1 MFNGGGFAHRGT
13 GITSGLT
20 PVRMHE
26 GGRVDHRHDF
36 SEDMSNAE
44 YFLLDHRFKNNQL
57 SGRKTQDDFFEENR
71 EMLSKYYQKREPQ
84 SRLKAASP
92 ALLALSSALLSGKSY
107 QGGVG
112 GALEILG
119 QGLEKSTPYFDDMIK
134 ARRAEK
140 NEQRKEQFNLDMQ
153 ALEWARADKAAED
166 KKYEPITFGDQLL
179 RLTPDGT
186 YETIS
191 SKPSKLVEAYDN
203 QLGDNV
209 FVSES
214 LIRADMEAANKA
226 TAAAGQDLYEQRY
239 MVKRTVDKEDLVEVY
254 DTQKKTYT
262 WIPEDTLMAMSK
274 KALADPDYKQRYVAQ
289 APETE
294 LVTMYHNKLN
304 KNVVTFK
311 TNVVDSINKGEDIYE
326 AKRDGLDTVKYVHST
341 ALGANIYVTQGEL
354 LADMQKSVGERDYGE
369 PKDNPV
375 YKTFF
380 DPSIKENVLATD
392 EMVAERLDSLPLFAY
407 EPKHTDKSDTILT
420 MWHKKDKHNMLV
432 TEADVL
438 ANMDAYEPEH
448 KQDATKSAINTKT
461 NKLEFV
467 TNQQI
472 AESDGKYIPAII
484 GNTLTIGPDG
494 TVVMKS
500 TLVGAGMGDETSN
513 KMKDLRTNLDD
524 ITIFATDV
532 LRNMENDNNIDS
544 AFGITG
550 WLIDFSNKYLTQV
563 GLPFNEQVAEA
574 RTDIVELSNR
584 VMRLVTQD
592 QRFTNEDREF
602 INRMTGLA
610 AMDKIQSYDQVL
622 IGVRQIQTMLE
633 DRVSEI
639 SGAQGMKASHE
650 MGVQEMIAAYNNYR
664 KVNNIDWPGSDTFT
678 IESNLPKFNKQQ
690 LARRLELFHPG
701 EWAKIQLGE
710 F

>member
-1 MFNGGGFAHRGT
+1 MSVLKRQMFRGGGYAHRGT

-20 PVRMHE
+20 PVGMHE
-26 GGRVDHRHDF
+26 GGELGHEH
-36 SEDMSNAE
+36 
-44 YFLLDHRFKNNQL
+44 
-57 SGRKTQDDFFEENR
+57 RKTQEDFFEENR
-71 EMLSKYYQKREPQ
+71 EMLSKYYQEREPQ
-84 SRLKAASP
+84 SRLAAASP

-112 GALEILG
+112 GALDILG
-119 QGLEKSTPYFDDMIK
+119 QGLEKTTPYFDQMIQ
-134 ARRAEK
+134 ARRSEK
-140 NEQRKEQFNLDMQ
+140 NEQRKEQFNLDMK
-153 ALEWARADKAAED
+153 ALDWARADKAAED
-166 KKYEPITFGDQLL
+166 KRYEPIERAGTVFQ
-179 RLTPDGT
+179 LTPDGT
-186 YETIS
+186 YEIIH
-191 SKPSKLVEAYDN
+191 SKPSKLVEAYDT
-203 QLGDNV
+203 QAGDNV

-214 LIRADMEAANKA
+214 LIRADMEAASQ
-226 TAAAGQDLYEQRY
+226 TAAAGQQPYEQRY

-262 WIPEDTLMAMSK
+262 WVPEDTLMDMSK
-274 KALADPDYKQRYVAQ
+274 KALADPNYEQRYIAK
-289 APETE
+289 APETD
-294 LVTMYHNKLN
+294 LVTMYNNQLK
-304 KNVVTFK
+304 KNVVTFESI
-311 TNVVDSINKGEDIYE
+311 VVDSINNGENIYE
-326 AKRDGLDTVKYVHST
+326 AKKEGLSTVKQVHSN

-354 LADMQKSVGERDYGE
+354 LADMQKDVGERDYGE

-375 YKTFF
+375 YKTFY

-392 EMVAERLDSLPLFAY
+392 EMVAQRLEDSPDIAY

-472 AESDGKYIPAII
+472 AESDGLYIPAII

-494 TVVMKS
+494 AVVMKEKF
-500 TLVGAGMGDETSN
+500 LGIGMADETSN

-550 WLIDFSNKYLTQV
+550 WMIDFSNKYLTQV

-610 AMDKIQSYDQVL
+610 AMDKIQSYEQVL
-622 IGVRQIQTMLE
+622 VGVQQIQTMLE
-633 DRVSEI
+633 DRVSEV

-678 IESNLPKFNKQQ
+678 IETNLPKFNKQQ
-690 LARRLELFHPG
+690 LARRLELFHPE
-701 EWAKIQLGE
+701 EWAKIQSGE

>member
-1 MFNGGGFAHRGT
+1 MSVLKRNMFNGGGFAHRGT

-26 GGRVDHRHDF
+26 GGALGHSH
-36 SEDMSNAE
+36 
-44 YFLLDHRFKNNQL
+44 
-57 SGRKTQDDFFEENR
+57 RKTQEDFFEENR

-84 SRLKAASP
+84 SRLKSASP
-92 ALLALSSALLSGKSY
+92 ALLALSAALLSGKSY

-119 QGLEKSTPYFDDMIK
+119 QGLEKSTPYFDQMIQT
-134 ARRAEK
+134 RRAEK
-140 NEQRKEQFNLDMQ
+140 NEQRKEQFNLDMK
-153 ALEWARADKAAED
+153 ALEFARQDKAAED

-203 QLGDNV
+203 VLNDNV

-214 LIRADMEAANKA
+214 LIRADMEAAANRNVPP
-226 TAAAGQDLYEQRY
+226 GEEPYEQRY
-239 MVKRTVDKEDLVEVY
+239 MVKRTIDKEDLVEAY
-254 DTQKKTYT
+254 DTHKKTYT
-262 WIPEDTLMAMSK
+262 WVPEDTLMAMA
-274 KALADPDYKQRYVAQ
+274 KASIDDPEYKPRYIAK

-294 LVTMYHNKLN
+294 LVTMYDNQIK
-304 KNVVTFK
+304 KNIVTFK
-311 TNVVDSINKGEDIYE
+311 TNVVDSINKGENKYE
-326 AKRDGLDTVKYVHST
+326 AKKDGLDTVKHVHST

-354 LADMQKSVGERDYGE
+354 LADMNKETRDYSE

-375 YKTFF
+375 YKTFY

-392 EMVAERLDSLPLFAY
+392 EMVAERLDSSPNIAY

-472 AESDGKYIPAII
+472 AESDGLYIPAII

-494 TVVMKS
+494 AVVMKEKF
-500 TLVGAGMGDETSN
+500 LGAGMDQDDVSQKT
-513 KMKDLRTNLDD
+513 KDLNMALEDL
-524 ITIFATDV
+524 TIFATGTLGD
-532 LRNMENDNNIDS
+532 MENINNIDR
-544 AFGITG
+544 AFGVSG
-550 WLIDFSNKYLTQV
+550 WLIDFNNKYLTQL
-563 GLPFNEQVAEA
+563 GTPFNENAA
-574 RTDIVELSNR
+574 KIRNDILELSNR
-584 VMRLVTQD
+584 VMRLVTAD

-602 INRMTGLA
+602 INRMMGQA
-610 AMDKIQSYDQVL
+610 AIDKLQSYDQVL
-622 IGVRQIQTMLE
+622 IGVQQITTMLE
-633 DRVSEI
+633 DRAAEVA
-639 SGAQGMKASHE
+639 GARGMKASHE
-650 MGVQEMIAAYNNYR
+650 MDVEEMIQAYNNYR
-664 KVNNIDWPGSDTFT
+664 KVNGIEWEGSDEFT
-678 IESNLPKFNKQQ
+678 IQSNLPNLNKRQ
-690 LARRLELFHPG
+690 LERRLEIYHP
-701 EWAKIQLGE
+701 ETWARIQAGE

>member
-1 MFNGGGFAHRGT
+1 MFNGGGYAHRGT

-20 PVRMHE
+20 PVGMHE
-26 GGRVDHRHDF
+26 GGELGHSH
-36 SEDMSNAE
+36 
-44 YFLLDHRFKNNQL
+44 
-57 SGRKTQDDFFEENR
+57 RKTQEDFFEENR
-71 EMLSKYYQKREPQ
+71 EMLSKYYQPREPQ
-84 SRLKAASP
+84 SRLAAASP
-92 ALLALSSALLSGKSY
+92 ALLALSAALLSGKSY

-112 GALEILG
+112 GALDILG
-119 QGLEKSTPYFDDMIK
+119 QGLEKTTPYFDQMIQ

-140 NEQRKEQFNLDMQ
+140 NEQRKEQFNLDMK
-153 ALEWARADKAAED
+153 ALEYARTDKAAEEA
-166 KKYEPITFGDQLL
+166 KYKPLEFGDQLL

-191 SKPSKLVEAYDN
+191 SKPSKLVEAFDS

-214 LIRADMEAANKA
+214 LIRADMEAAANA
-226 TAAAGQDLYEQRY
+226 TRNVPPGEEPYVQRY
-239 MVKRTVDKEDLVEVY
+239 AVKRTVDKEDLVEVY

-262 WIPEDTLMAMSK
+262 WIPEDTLMDMSK
-274 KALADPDYKQRYVAQ
+274 KALADPDYKQRYIAQ

-294 LVTMYHNKLN
+294 LVTMYHNKLK

-311 TNVVDSINKGEDIYE
+311 TNVVDSINKGENIYE
-326 AKRDGLDTVKYVHST
+326 AKKEGLSTVKQVHSN

-375 YKTFF
+375 YKTFY

-392 EMVAERLDSLPLFAY
+392 EMVAERLDSIPLFAY

-420 MWHKKDKHNMLV
+420 MWNKNDKHNMLV
-432 TEADVL
+432 TEKEVL

-448 KQDATKSAINTKT
+448 KQDATKSAIDTDT
-461 NKLEFV
+461 DQLVFV
-467 TNQQI
+467 TNKQI
-472 AESDGKYIPAII
+472 AESEGKYIPAII

-494 TVVMKS
+494 SVVMKS
-500 TLVGAGMGDETSN
+500 TLIGAGMADETSN
-513 KMKDLRTNLDD
+513 KAKELRTSLDD

-532 LRNMENDNNIDS
+532 LQGMENDNDIDS
-544 AFGITG
+544 AFGVTG

-563 GLPFNEQVAEA
+563 GLPYNEQVAEA

-610 AMDKIQSYDQVL
+610 AMDKIQSYEQVL
-622 IGVRQIQTMLE
+622 TGVRQIQMMLE
-633 DRVSEI
+633 DRTSEV

-650 MGVQEMIAAYNNYR
+650 MDVEEMVNAYNNYR
-664 KVNNIDWPGSDTFT
+664 KINEIDWPGSEEFT
-678 IESNLPKFNKQQ
+678 MKTNLPKLNKKQF
-690 LARRLELFHPG
+690 ARRMEVFHP
-701 EWAKIQLGE
+701 EIWAQIQAGE

>member
-1 MFNGGGFAHRGT
+1 MSVLKRQMFNGGGYAHRGT

-26 GGRVDHRHDF
+26 GGELGHEH
-36 SEDMSNAE
+36 
-44 YFLLDHRFKNNQL
+44 
-57 SGRKTQDDFFEENR
+57 RKTQEDFFEENR
-71 EMLSKYYQKREPQ
+71 EMLSKYYQEREPQ
-84 SRLKAASP
+84 SRLAAASP

-112 GALEILG
+112 GALDILG
-119 QGLEKSTPYFDDMIK
+119 QGLEKTTPYFDQMVK
-134 ARRAEK
+134 ARRSEK
-140 NEQRKEQFNLDMQ
+140 NEQRKEQFNLDMK
-153 ALEWARADKAAED
+153 ALEYARADKTAEEA
-166 KKYEPITFGDQLL
+166 KYKPIEFGDQLL
-179 RLTPDGT
+179 RLTPDGI

-191 SKPSKLVEAYDN
+191 SKPSKLVEAFDN

-214 LIRADMEAANKA
+214 LIRADMEAAANRNVPP
-226 TAAAGQDLYEQRY
+226 GEEPYEQRY

-262 WIPEDTLMAMSK
+262 WVPEDTLMDMSK

-294 LVTMYHNKLN
+294 LVTMYNNQLK

-311 TNVVDSINKGEDIYE
+311 THVVDSINKGEDKYE
-326 AKRDGLDTVKYVHST
+326 KAREGLTTVKQVHSN

-375 YKTFF
+375 YKTFY

-392 EMVAERLDSLPLFAY
+392 EMVAERLDSIPLFAY

-472 AESDGKYIPAII
+472 AESDGLYIPAII

-494 TVVMKS
+494 SVVMKS
-500 TLVGAGMGDETSN
+500 TLVGAGMDQDDVSQKT
-513 KMKDLRTNLDD
+513 KDLNMALEDL
-524 ITIFATDV
+524 TIFATGT
-532 LRNMENDNNIDS
+532 LGTMENEHNIDR
-544 AFGITG
+544 AFGVSG
-550 WLIDFSNKYLTQV
+550 WLIDFNNKYLTQL
-563 GLPFNEQVAEA
+563 GTPFDENSAKI
-574 RTDIVELSNR
+574 RNDILELSNR
-584 VMRLVTQD
+584 VMRLVTAD

-602 INRMTGLA
+602 INRMMGQA
-610 AMDKIQSYDQVL
+610 AIDKLQSYDQVL
-622 IGVRQIQTMLE
+622 IGVQQITTMLE
-633 DRVSEI
+633 DRAAEVA
-639 SGAQGMKASHE
+639 GARGMKASHE
-650 MGVQEMIAAYNNYR
+650 MDVEEMIQAYNNYR
-664 KVNNIDWPGSDTFT
+664 KVNGIEWEGSDEFT
-678 IESNLPKFNKQQ
+678 IQSNLPNLNKRQ
-690 LARRLELFHPG
+690 LERRLEIYHP
-701 EWAKIQLGE
+701 ETWARIQAGE

>member
-1 MFNGGGFAHRGT
+1 MSVLKRQMFNGGGFAHRGT

-26 GGRVDHRHDF
+26 GGELGHEH
-36 SEDMSNAE
+36 
-44 YFLLDHRFKNNQL
+44 
-57 SGRKTQDDFFEENR
+57 RKTQEDFFEENR
-71 EMLSKYYQKREPQ
+71 EMLSKYYQPREPQ
-84 SRLKAASP
+84 SRLAAASP

-112 GALEILG
+112 GALDILG
-119 QGLEKSTPYFDDMIK
+119 QGLEKTTPYFDQMVK
-134 ARRAEK
+134 ARRSEK
-140 NEQRKEQFNLDMQ
+140 NEQRKEQFNLDMK
-153 ALEWARADKAAED
+153 ALEWARADKTAEEA
-166 KKYEPITFGDQLL
+166 KYKPIEFGDQLL

-203 QLGDNV
+203 QAGDNV

-214 LIRADMEAANKA
+214 LIRADMEAAANRNVPP
-226 TAAAGQDLYEQRY
+226 GEEPYEQRY

-262 WIPEDTLMAMSK
+262 WIPEDTLMDMSK
-274 KALADPDYKQRYVAQ
+274 KALVDPDYEQRYIAK

-294 LVTMYHNKLN
+294 LVTMYNNQLK

-311 TNVVDSINKGEDIYE
+311 TNVVDSINKGENIYE
-326 AKRDGLDTVKYVHST
+326 AKKEGLSTVKQVHSN

-354 LADMQKSVGERDYGE
+354 LADMQKDVGERDYGE
-369 PKDNPV
+369 PKNNPV

-380 DPSIKENVLATD
+380 DPSINENVLATD
-392 EMVAERLDSLPLFAY
+392 EMVAQRLEDSPNIAY

-420 MWHKKDKHNMLV
+420 MWHKDKGHNMLV
-432 TEADVL
+432 TEAEVL
-438 ANMDAYEPEH
+438 KNMDAFEPEH
-448 KQDATKSAINTKT
+448 KQDATKSAINTET
-461 NKLEFV
+461 NQLEFV
-467 TNQQI
+467 TNKQI
-472 AESDGKYIPAII
+472 AESNGKYIPAII

-494 TVVMKS
+494 AVVMKS

-550 WLIDFSNKYLTQV
+550 WMIDFSNKYLTQV

-610 AMDKIQSYDQVL
+610 AMDKIQSYEQVL
-622 IGVRQIQTMLE
+622 VGVQQIQTMLE
-633 DRVSEI
+633 DRVSEV

-664 KVNNIDWPGSDTFT
+664 KVNGIEWEGSDTFT
-678 IESNLPKFNKQQ
+678 IQSNLPNLNKRQ
-690 LARRLELFHPG
+690 LERRLEIYHPDI
-701 EWAKIQLGE
+701 WAKIQSGD

>member
-1 MFNGGGFAHRGT
+1 MSVLKRQMFNGGGFAHRGT

-20 PVRMHE
+20 PVGMHE
-26 GGRVDHRHDF
+26 GGELGHEH
-36 SEDMSNAE
+36 
-44 YFLLDHRFKNNQL
+44 
-57 SGRKTQDDFFEENR
+57 RKTQEDFFEENR
-71 EMLSKYYQKREPQ
+71 EMLSKYYQEREPQ
-84 SRLKAASP
+84 SRLAAASP

-112 GALEILG
+112 GALDILG
-119 QGLEKSTPYFDDMIK
+119 QGLEKTTPYFDQMIQ
-134 ARRAEK
+134 ARRSEK
-140 NEQRKEQFNLDMQ
+140 NEQRKEQFNLDMK
-153 ALEWARADKAAED
+153 ALDWARADKAAED
-166 KKYEPITFGDQLL
+166 KRYEPIERAGTVFQ
-179 RLTPDGT
+179 LTPDGT
-186 YETIS
+186 YEIIH
-191 SKPSKLVEAYDN
+191 SKPSKLVEAYDT
-203 QLGDNV
+203 QAGDNV

-214 LIRADMEAANKA
+214 LIRADMEAASQ
-226 TAAAGQDLYEQRY
+226 TAAAGQQPYEQRY

-262 WIPEDTLMAMSK
+262 WVPEDTLMDMSK
-274 KALADPDYKQRYVAQ
+274 KALADPNYEQRYIAK
-289 APETE
+289 APETD
-294 LVTMYHNKLN
+294 LVTMYNNQLK
-304 KNVVTFK
+304 KNVVTFESI
-311 TNVVDSINKGEDIYE
+311 VVDSINNGENIYE
-326 AKRDGLDTVKYVHST
+326 AKKEGLSTVKQVHSN

-354 LADMQKSVGERDYGE
+354 LADMQKDVGERDYGE
-369 PKDNPV
+369 PKNNPV
-375 YKTFF
+375 YKTFY

-392 EMVAERLDSLPLFAY
+392 EMVAQRLEDSPDIAY

-472 AESDGKYIPAII
+472 AESDGLYIPAII

-494 TVVMKS
+494 AVVMKEKF
-500 TLVGAGMGDETSN
+500 LGIGMADETTN

-550 WLIDFSNKYLTQV
+550 WMIDFSNKYLTQV

-633 DRVSEI
+633 DRVSEV

-690 LARRLELFHPG
+690 LARRLELFHPE
-701 EWAKIQLGE
+701 EWAKIQSGE

>member
-1 MFNGGGFAHRGT
+1 MSVLKRQMFRGGGYAHRGT

-20 PVRMHE
+20 PVGMHE
-26 GGRVDHRHDF
+26 GGELGHEH
-36 SEDMSNAE
+36 
-44 YFLLDHRFKNNQL
+44 
-57 SGRKTQDDFFEENR
+57 RKTQEDFFEENR
-71 EMLSKYYQKREPQ
+71 EMLSKYYQPREPQ
-84 SRLKAASP
+84 SRLAAASP

-112 GALEILG
+112 GALDILG
-119 QGLEKSTPYFDDMIK
+119 QGLEKTTPYFDQMIQ
-134 ARRAEK
+134 ARRSEK
-140 NEQRKEQFNLDMQ
+140 NEQRKEQFNLDMK
-153 ALEWARADKAAED
+153 ALDWARADKAAED
-166 KKYEPITFGDQLL
+166 KRYEPIERAGTVFQ
-179 RLTPDGT
+179 LTPDGT
-186 YETIS
+186 YEIIH
-191 SKPSKLVEAYDN
+191 SKPSKLVEAYDT
-203 QLGDNV
+203 QAGDNV

-214 LIRADMEAANKA
+214 LIRADMEAASQ
-226 TAAAGQDLYEQRY
+226 TAAAGQQPYEQRY

-262 WIPEDTLMAMSK
+262 WVPEDTLMDMSK
-274 KALADPDYKQRYVAQ
+274 KALADPNYEQRYIAK
-289 APETE
+289 APETD
-294 LVTMYHNKLN
+294 LVTMYNNQLK
-304 KNVVTFK
+304 KNVVTFESI
-311 TNVVDSINKGEDIYE
+311 VVDSINNGENIYE
-326 AKRDGLDTVKYVHST
+326 AKKEGLSTVKQVHSN

-354 LADMQKSVGERDYGE
+354 LADMQKDVGERDYGE
-369 PKDNPV
+369 PKNNPV
-375 YKTFF
+375 YKTFY

-392 EMVAERLDSLPLFAY
+392 EMVAERLDSIPLFAY

-472 AESDGKYIPAII
+472 AESDGLYIPAII

-494 TVVMKS
+494 AVVMKEKF
-500 TLVGAGMGDETSN
+500 LGIGMADETSN

-550 WLIDFSNKYLTQV
+550 WMIDFSNKYLTQV
-563 GLPFNEQVAEA
+563 GLPYNEQVAEA

-610 AMDKIQSYDQVL
+610 AMDKIQSYEQVL
-622 IGVRQIQTMLE
+622 VGVQQIQTMLE
-633 DRVSEI
+633 DRVSEV

-678 IESNLPKFNKQQ
+678 IETNLPKFNKQQ
-690 LARRLELFHPG
+690 LARRLELFHPE
-701 EWAKIQLGE
+701 EWAKIQSGE